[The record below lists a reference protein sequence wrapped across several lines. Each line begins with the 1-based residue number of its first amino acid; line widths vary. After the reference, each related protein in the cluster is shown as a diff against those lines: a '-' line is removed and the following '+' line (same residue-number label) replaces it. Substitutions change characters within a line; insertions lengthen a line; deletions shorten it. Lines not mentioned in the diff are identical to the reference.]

1 MVKFQYTIK
10 DAEGIHA
17 RPAGIL
23 VKAAAEFPCQVMI
36 EKDGKSVDA
45 KRIFG
50 VMSLGVK
57 CNESVTIICDGEQEE
72 EALEKVSAVLK
83 ENL

>member
-1 MVKFQYTIK
+1 MKKLIYKIQ
-10 DAEGIHA
+10 DEMGIHA
-17 RPAGIL
+17 RPAGLL
-23 VKAAAEFPCQVMI
+23 VKEAAKFPCSVTI

-45 KRIFG
+45 KRILG

-57 CNESVTIICDGEQEE
+57 CGQEIVLCCDGEKEDE
-72 EALEKVSAVLK
+72 AIAALETFLK

>member
-1 MVKFQYTIK
+1 MKEFTYTIK
-10 DAEGIHA
+10 DELGIHA

-23 VKAAAEFPCQVMI
+23 VKEAGKYPCKI
-36 EKDGKSVDA
+36 TIGKDGKDA
-45 KRIFG
+45 DLKRIFG

-57 CNESVTIICDGEQEE
+57 CGQDIVIKCDGEQED
-72 EALEKVSAVLK
+72 EAIAALQAAVE